1 MTRLSAALVFTLACS
16 SSLTSAVAGN
26 PQNAPILILDEP
38 TARNTYAL
46 TLVSALVLGVD
57 ARADDQAAG
66 QAAEEQELL
75 IDPSVAPTA
84 AAPQASVEGPR
95 THHELRERFVR
106 NTFGPN
112 ALIGSALTTSWRQWQ
127 NVPPEWGRT
136 KKGFIARFASEYGE
150 SAIGD
155 STRFFMAR
163 YLDED
168 PSFKR
173 CECTGFGRRLRHAA
187 AGPFSAYKP
196 DGTQV
201 FSMSRLV
208 GFIVGETVA
217 RSWSPPSARVH
228 GIPAHVAVDLTA
240 KAGIDLLSEF
250 RHRQSK

>member
-1 MTRLSAALVFTLACS
+1 MTRLSAALVFTLASS
-16 SSLTSAVAGN
+16 SSLTSAVAAK
-26 PQNAPILILDEP
+26 PQNAAILILDEP
-38 TARNTYAL
+38 TACLDATSEHAVIEAL
-46 TLVSALVLGVD
+46 ERLMKP
-57 ARADDQAAG
+57 AG

-75 IDPSVAPTA
+75 IDPSVASTA
-84 AAPQASVEGPR
+84 AEPQASAEGPR
-95 THHELRERFVR
+95 THRELRERFVR
-106 NTFGPN
+106 DTFGAN

-136 KKGFIARFASEYGE
+136 KKGFIERFASEYGE

-173 CECTGFGRRLRHAA
+173 CECTGFGRRLLHAA

-201 FSMSRLV
+201 FSMSRLL

-240 KAGIDLLSEF
+240 KAGIDLLNEF